1 MSIGTGNIL
10 EIRTKTELLGQ
21 TCRNVFHF
29 TVVST
34 EALVDEQHVAE
45 QFALWY
51 NININPILNPAAELV
66 QVEVLNLTNGVGL
79 GDAAVSQPGD
89 HAGAVLP
96 PFVAA
101 GFRLNRAT
109 QTTRHGYKRFAGINE
124 EDVANG
130 LIVSG
135 AQSLFDDVATAL
147 GESVIVSGT
156 VDLDFEIRPI
166 IVGRT
171 LVDGTYVID
180 LTRTNEIAS
189 VTVLNPTTQNTR
201 KIGRGE

>member
-1 MSIGTGNIL
+1 MSIGTNNVL
-10 EIRTKTELLGQ
+10 EVRTRSSLLGQ
-21 TCRNVFHF
+21 TCRNVFHYR
-29 TVVST
+29 VVST

-51 NININPILNPAAELV
+51 NIHINTILNPAAVLE
-66 QVEVLNLTNGVGL
+66 QVMVLNLTNGVGL
-79 GDAAVSQPGD
+79 GDAAVNQPGD

-109 QTTRHGYKRFAGINE
+109 QTTRHGYKRFSGINE

-130 LIVSG
+130 VYVSG
-135 AQSLFDDVATAL
+135 AVSLFEDVATAL
-147 GESVIVSGT
+147 FESVIVTGT
-156 VDLDFEIRPI
+156 VDLDFEIHPI
-166 IVGRT
+166 IVGRS
-171 LVDGTYVID
+171 LVEGTYVID

-189 VTVLNPTTQNTR
+189 VTVLDPTTQNTR
-201 KIGRGE
+201 KFRRGE